1 MPQEFASLLRKL
13 HIRTQGADTT
23 SDYET
28 GELKP
33 GERRNVAILYLDLGG
48 FTSISEKLDHEE
60 VHDIAKGIMDTLV
73 DISCHYGGYVDKIE
87 GDRIMVLFGARKA
100 GENDSMRAVTC
111 GLRMLDAIQTASDIL
126 SEIGISVTARI
137 GINTGSVTVA
147 PDAIGHLTAMGNAV
161 NLASRMEEAA
171 DVNTIL
177 VTRSVQEK
185 CGNMVIWKD
194 MGDISL
200 KGVSNPVLA
209 FRPTGLGNIS
219 GTRWERI
226 ARVTTSTFVGRTD
239 ELSILEKKLNMQA
252 CSETGKNPAGGPR
265 HIVLGIKGEAGI
277 GKSRLVW
284 EFSKRKCCMNE
295 NILVLN
301 GHTLSFAQPAYWLWT
316 TVLRDFFGIEHGSKP
331 DYKKLKDKILSLSDD
346 AALLSSLPFLAD
358 LLSIKSDDH
367 KLEELD
373 IRTRALETRIA
384 FCNLFRVLSKEKRL
398 LIILDDLHWI
408 DSTCRI
414 ILEFVIANCSTDSA
428 IMFNLLYRPEREN
441 GEAVEFDI
449 KPSSA
454 DLEEITI
461 SEIDD
466 RACRELLEKILSGI
480 SERGSENVA
489 REVESFLL
497 EHAEG
502 NPFFLEELVL
512 DLAESDVLKET
523 NGHWDFN
530 SPVGEIY
537 IPSTLAG
544 LLQSRL
550 DHLPLEWKSV
560 LQKSSVLGVEFQL
573 KLYSKMVKK
582 LSLDFNRNVF
592 RNLEL
597 KKFLIGKGTAF
608 EQKYFFRNI
617 LIHDTAYNSILESN
631 KKLLHQTAAESVM
644 NLYAEEEEK
653 ISGIL
658 VHHWEMAGDIDQA
671 ILWGMKALNHAAASY
686 QHSVILDLSR
696 KLQKWLQELPEQ
708 PKRNQQLLEVL
719 TKRHVTL
726 GLLGRREEQEKL
738 LFRMYGIAE
747 ENLLQE
753 WYVEIQRDLGDLY
766 RETGRMTEAREY
778 YEKARENAHKACDR
792 SGEGKTLTNL
802 GNLNYV
808 QTRLAEAQECYEKAL
823 DLHREVGNRRSE
835 GITLGNLG
843 NLFKSQRR
851 TSEAYECYMKA
862 LEIHQELGNRR
873 SEGIVY
879 ANLGNLH
886 FNQNVLDESR
896 MCYENALRIAMD
908 VGDSINQGITFG
920 NLGNLHRIQNRPEKS
935 LECYNSAIRISCEI
949 GDVVNE
955 CLNLGNLGIL
965 LFDQD
970 RSEEALS
977 CYTQAYSN
985 IIKLEL
991 GMNGLDK
998 FAELRGKL
1006 LSSDA
1011 INEDIPWP
1019 IHWDPPGE

>member
-1 MPQEFASLLRKL
+1 MPQDFASLLRKL
-13 HIRTQGADTT
+13 HIRSHGADTAGN
-23 SDYET
+23 YET
-28 GELKP
+28 VELKP
-33 GERRNVAILYLDLGG
+33 GERRNTAILYLDLGG

-100 GENDSMRAVTC
+100 GENDSMRAVAC
-111 GLRMLDAIQTASDIL
+111 GLRMLDDIQIACDIL

-185 CGNMVIWKD
+185 CGDMVIWED

-200 KGVSNPVLA
+200 KGISNPVHV

-226 ARVTTSTFVGRTD
+226 ARVMTSTFVGRTE
-239 ELSILEKKLNMQA
+239 ELSILEKKLDMQA
-252 CSETGKNPAGGPR
+252 CGETGKNPAGGSR

-284 EFSKRKCCMNE
+284 EFSKRKCCTNR

-301 GHTLSFAQPAYWLWT
+301 GYTLSFAQPAYWLWT

-331 DYKKLKDKILSLSDD
+331 SYSELKDKILALGDD

-358 LLSIKSDDH
+358 LLSIKTDDH
-367 KLEELD
+367 KMEGLD
-373 IRTRALETRIA
+373 VRTRTLETRIA
-384 FCNLFRVLSKEKRL
+384 FCNFFRVLSKEKRL

-408 DSTCRI
+408 DSTCRR

-441 GEAVEFDI
+441 GEAIEFDI

-461 SEIDD
+461 SEVDD
-466 RACRELLEKILSGI
+466 GACRELLVKILSGV
-480 SERGSENVA
+480 SESGSGNVA
-489 REVESFLL
+489 GEVESFLL

-502 NPFFLEELVL
+502 NPFFLEELIL
-512 DLAESDVLKET
+512 DLVESDVLKET
-523 NGHWDFN
+523 DDYWDFK
-530 SPVGEIY
+530 SPVSEIY
-537 IPSTLAG
+537 IPSSLAG

-550 DHLPLEWKSV
+550 DHLPSEWKSV

-573 KLYSKMVKK
+573 KLYSKMMEQ
-582 LSLDFNRNVF
+582 LSLDFNRSVF
-592 RNLEL
+592 RNLEQ
-597 KKFLIGKGTAF
+597 KRFLIGKGTAF
-608 EQKYFFRNI
+608 EQKYYFRNI

-631 KKLLHQTAAESVM
+631 RKLLHRTAAESVM

-653 ISGIL
+653 IAGIL
-658 VHHWEMAGDIDQA
+658 VHHWEMAGDMDQA

-708 PKRNQQLLEVL
+708 PERNQQLLEVL

-738 LFRMYGIAE
+738 LLRMYGIAE
-747 ENLLQE
+747 ENLFQE
-753 WYVEIQRDLGDLY
+753 WFMEIQRDLGDLY
-766 RETGRMTEAREY
+766 METGRMTEAREY
-778 YEKARENAHKACDR
+778 YEKVRDASHEAGDR

-802 GNLNYV
+802 GNLNYK
-808 QTRLAEAQECYEKAL
+808 QTRLAEAQDCYEKAL
-823 DLHREVGNRRSE
+823 KLHREVGNRRNE
-835 GITLGNLG
+835 GKTLGNLG
-843 NLFKSQRR
+843 NLFKSQKR
-851 TSEAYECYMKA
+851 TSEAFDCYMKA

-879 ANLGNLH
+879 VNLGNLH
-886 FNQNVLDESR
+886 YGQNVLDESR
-896 MCYENALRIAMD
+896 ICYEKALRIATD
-908 VGDSINQGITFG
+908 VGDSINQGTTFG

-935 LECYNSAIRISCEI
+935 LECFNRAIRISREI

-965 LFDQD
+965 FFDQD
-970 RSEEALS
+970 RPEEALS
-977 CYTQAYSN
+977 CYTQAYSK

-991 GMNGLDK
+991 GMNGLNK
-998 FAELRGKL
+998 FTELRGKL

-1011 INEDIPWP
+1011 VDEDIPWP